1 MVSYNLLIFRE
12 TVIRLSLALTG
23 IKPAIA
29 LVGANT
35 SVSGSKKKQR
45 VNVGVSEPSTRRQYD
60 V

>member
-1 MVSYNLLIFRE
+1 MWMVSYNLLIFRE
-12 TVIRLSLALTG
+12 TVIRLSLAMTG

-45 VNVGVSEPSTRRQYD
+45 VKAGGQ
-60 V
+60 